1 MPSRFDAPAP
11 SPIARRTFLAGTAA
25 LTVTAGALDSGSS
38 VAAPPRRFGHGD
50 FQIDMFSD
58 GFITLS
64 DAIIA
69 PDAGLS
75 ERADIIRR
83 LGGRQG
89 MAELPVNI
97 PVIRAGQALI
107 LVDTGSGDKFQA
119 SAGRLRDNMLT
130 AGIDPY
136 TITHVV
142 LTHAHP
148 DHAGGILLPDGTL
161 SFPNATYHVSATEW
175 DFWMGPDPDARY
187 PGLRDFVPGARRDL
201 GAVKERLVRVRE
213 GDEVVSG
220 LQVLS
225 TPGHTPGHIS
235 LELVGDDG
243 LLITGDAI
251 TNVVVSFEHPA
262 WRFGFDTDQDQ
273 GVATRRRLIDRA
285 ATEKLRMLGYH
296 WTSPGFAI
304 AERTGSAYRHV
315 ALA

>member
-1 MPSRFDAPAP
+1 MPHHAYEPEP
-11 SPIARRTFLAGTAA
+11 SPLARRTFLAGAAA
-25 LTVTAGALDSGSS
+25 LTVTAGALDTGPG
-38 VAAPPRRFGHGD
+38 VAAPPNRFGHGK
-50 FQIDMFSD
+50 FQIDIFSD
-58 GFITLS
+58 GFITLP
-64 DAIIA
+64 DTIIA
-69 PDAGLS
+69 PDASPS

-89 MAELPVNI
+89 TADIPVNI
-97 PVIRAGQALI
+97 PLIQAGKALI
-107 LVDTGSGDKFQA
+107 LVDTGSGDTFQP
-119 SAGRLRDNMLT
+119 SAGGLYKNLGA
-130 AGIDPY
+130 AGIDPA

-148 DHAGGILLPDGTL
+148 DHSGGVLQPDGRL
-161 SFPNATYHVSATEW
+161 SFPNATYHVSAAEW
-175 DFWMGPDPDARY
+175 DFWMGPDPAARY

-201 GAVKERLVRVRE
+201 GAVAGHLVRLKE

-220 LQVLS
+220 LRVLS

-235 LELVGDDG
+235 LELAGDDG

-251 TNVVVSFEHPA
+251 TNVVASFEHPD

-285 ATEKLRMLGYH
+285 AAEKLRMLGYH

-304 AERTGSAYRHV
+304 AERYGTAYRHV
-315 ALA
+315 ALG

>member
-1 MPSRFDAPAP
+1 MLHPAYHREP
-11 SPIARRTFLAGTAA
+11 SPIARRAFLAGTAA
-25 LTVTAGALDSGSS
+25 LTVAAGALDIGLS

-50 FQIDMFSD
+50 FQIDVFSD

-64 DAIIA
+64 DAIIT
-69 PDAGLS
+69 PDAGPS

-83 LGGRQG
+83 LGGRAG
-89 MAELPVNI
+89 MADIPVNI
-97 PVIRAGQALI
+97 PLIRAGQALI
-107 LVDTGSGDKFQA
+107 LVDTGSGDKFQP
-119 SAGRLRDNMLT
+119 SAGRLRDNLRA
-130 AGIDPY
+130 AGVDPAA
-136 TITHVV
+136 ITHVV

-148 DHAGGILLPDGTL
+148 DHSGGVVLPGGGL
-161 SFPNATYHVSATEW
+161 CFPNASYHVSAAEW

-187 PGLRDFVPGARRDL
+187 PGLRDFVPGAKRDL
-201 GAVKERLVRVRE
+201 GAVADRLVRLKD
-213 GDEVVSG
+213 GDEVVMG
-220 LQVLS
+220 LRVLA

-235 LELVGDDG
+235 LELAGDDG

-251 TNVVVSFEHPA
+251 TNVVASFEHPG

-296 WTSPGFAI
+296 WTAPGFAI
-304 AERTGSAYRHV
+304 AERHGSAYRHV